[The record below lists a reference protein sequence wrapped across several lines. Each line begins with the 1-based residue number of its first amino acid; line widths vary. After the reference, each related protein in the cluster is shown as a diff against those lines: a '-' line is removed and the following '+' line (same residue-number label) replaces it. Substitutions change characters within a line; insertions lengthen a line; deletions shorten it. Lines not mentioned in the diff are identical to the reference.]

1 MKYRFA
7 QQGIFDSRHFVSLGI
22 VGKTKTPG
30 LPALRWVCGWLLGFR
45 VFLVVA
51 AKGGD

>member
-1 MKYRFA
+1 MVILSPHLA
-7 QQGIFDSRHFVSLGI
+7 GAGGCCNRH
-22 VGKTKTPG
+22 TTG